1 MPRTHPRIP
10 PGMAKAILGYD
21 AEATKILQDFINTV
35 EAEKPPPLL
44 YHYTNAS
51 PCGTERAHPPHPP

>member
-1 MPRTHPRIP
+1 
-10 PGMAKAILGYD
+10 MAKAILGYD